1 MQIEKY
7 NKPAELRLIQA
18 CREGD
23 DTIFSMERPE
33 KGSADNTI
41 RAGVIRALL
50 LGTGD
55 CTPPARGLWIEGAWI
70 TGKLDLQGEALP
82 VPLVLLNCTLEEDVM
97 LRDCTLPALHLTG
110 THLPKLDAQ
119 RLQCNGPLHLR
130 AGFQAT
136 GLVDLTGAT
145 IDGQLD
151 CAGGKFLAKG
161 LALNCDTISVGAA
174 VFLRTGF
181 EAQGEVK
188 LVGAKIGG
196 QLSCTGGKFLAK
208 GLALNCDTMSVGA
221 AVFLRT
227 GFEAQGEVKLVG
239 AKIGGQLDCDRGKFL
254 AAIMALNCNG
264 ISVGAS
270 VFLRNEFEA
279 HGKVNLVRAKIDGQM
294 ACNRGKFLA
303 EGIALHCD
311 ATIVGADVFLQDE
324 FEARGRINLN
334 RAEIAGNLVLS
345 SATLTTGLDA
355 QGMRVRAQFVWADIE
370 GDGIEVDLID
380 AKVGTLVDSPGSW
393 TSVKRLR
400 LSSFRYDRI
409 ESKMDVQERLDWLTK
424 HDASVRPFTPQP
436 YVQLANVLRR
446 QGMISAVNTVM
457 IKREDLQRDA
467 DMKQAVQGNEWWG
480 LFALVMLLRPF
491 LSLPFKWMFGYG
503 HQPSRV
509 LFWIAVILGITIC
522 CAQQIHIHGQFAPT
536 SSVVLTSQDWLDSF
550 PTEPLHPDSPL
561 WRTQMDAW
569 AQTTSGRDYTSF
581 SAFLYALD
589 LFIPL
594 DALGQEKNWAP
605 SAERGGWG
613 DWGHRLR
620 WLVQMAGWVI
630 TAIGAAVLTGL
641 IGRRD

>member
-110 THLPKLDAQ
+110 THFPKLDAQ
-119 RLQCNGPLHLR
+119 RLQCNVPLHLR

-188 LVGAKIGG
+188 LVGAKIG
-196 QLSCTGGKFLAK
+196 
-208 GLALNCDTMSVGA
+208 
-221 AVFLRT
+221 R
-227 GFEAQGEVKLVG
+227 
-239 AKIGGQLDCDRGKFL
+239 QLDCDRGKFL

-270 VFLRNEFEA
+270 VFLRNELEA

-409 ESKMDVQERLDWLTK
+409 ESKMEVQERLDWLTK

-522 CAQQIHIHGQFAPT
+522 CAQQIHIHGQLAPT

>member
-18 CREGD
+18 CREGE

-41 RAGVIRALL
+41 RAGLIRALL

-161 LALNCDTISVGAA
+161 LALNCDTI
-174 VFLRTGF
+174 
-181 EAQGEVK
+181 
-188 LVGAKIGG
+188 
-196 QLSCTGGKFLAK
+196 
-208 GLALNCDTMSVGA
+208 SVGA

>member
-41 RAGVIRALL
+41 RAGLIRALL

-196 QLSCTGGKFLAK
+196 QL
-208 GLALNCDTMSVGA
+208 
-221 AVFLRT
+221 
-227 GFEAQGEVKLVG
+227 
-239 AKIGGQLDCDRGKFL
+239 DCDRGKFL

-270 VFLRNEFEA
+270 VFLRNELEA

>member
-41 RAGVIRALL
+41 RAGLIRALL

-161 LALNCDTISVGAA
+161 LALNCDTI
-174 VFLRTGF
+174 
-181 EAQGEVK
+181 
-188 LVGAKIGG
+188 
-196 QLSCTGGKFLAK
+196 
-208 GLALNCDTMSVGA
+208 SVGA

>member
-41 RAGVIRALL
+41 RAGLIRALL

-161 LALNCDTISVGAA
+161 LALNCDTI
-174 VFLRTGF
+174 
-181 EAQGEVK
+181 
-188 LVGAKIGG
+188 
-196 QLSCTGGKFLAK
+196 
-208 GLALNCDTMSVGA
+208 SVGA

-509 LFWIAVILGITIC
+509 LFWITVILGITIC

-605 SAERGGWG
+605 SAERGWWG
-613 DWGHRLR
+613 DLGHRLR

>member
-41 RAGVIRALL
+41 RAGLIRALL

-97 LRDCTLPALHLTG
+97 LRDCTLPALRLTG

-174 VFLRTGF
+174 
-181 EAQGEVK
+181 
-188 LVGAKIGG
+188 
-196 QLSCTGGKFLAK
+196 
-208 GLALNCDTMSVGA
+208 
-221 AVFLRT
+221 
-227 GFEAQGEVKLVG
+227 
-239 AKIGGQLDCDRGKFL
+239 
-254 AAIMALNCNG
+254 
-264 ISVGAS
+264 
-270 VFLRNEFEA
+270 
-279 HGKVNLVRAKIDGQM
+279 
-294 ACNRGKFLA
+294 
-303 EGIALHCD
+303 
-311 ATIVGADVFLQDE
+311 VFLQDE

-400 LSSFRYDRI
+400 LSSFRHDRI

-561 WRTQMDAW
+561 WRTQMDA
-569 AQTTSGRDYTSF
+569 
-581 SAFLYALD
+581 
-589 LFIPL
+589 
-594 DALGQEKNWAP
+594 
-605 SAERGGWG
+605 
-613 DWGHRLR
+613 
-620 WLVQMAGWVI
+620 
-630 TAIGAAVLTGL
+630 
-641 IGRRD
+641 

>member
-41 RAGVIRALL
+41 RAGLIRALL

-161 LALNCDTISVGAA
+161 LALNCDTI
-174 VFLRTGF
+174 
-181 EAQGEVK
+181 
-188 LVGAKIGG
+188 
-196 QLSCTGGKFLAK
+196 
-208 GLALNCDTMSVGA
+208 SVGA

-620 WLVQMAGWVI
+620 WLVQMAG
-630 TAIGAAVLTGL
+630 
-641 IGRRD
+641 

>member
-1 MQIEKY
+1 M
-7 NKPAELRLIQA
+7 
-18 CREGD
+18 
-23 DTIFSMERPE
+23 
-33 KGSADNTI
+33 
-41 RAGVIRALL
+41 
-50 LGTGD
+50 
-55 CTPPARGLWIEGAWI
+55 
-70 TGKLDLQGEALP
+70 LQ
-82 VPLVLLNCTLEEDVM
+82 NCTLEEDVQLM
-97 LRDCTLPALHLTG
+97 DCTLPALYMPG
-110 THLPKLDAQ
+110 THLPKLDAH
-119 RLQCNGPLHLR
+119 RLQCNGSLHLR
-130 AGFQAT
+130 DGFQAT
-136 GLVDLTGAT
+136 GLVDLTGAE
-145 IDGQLD
+145 IMGQLACD
-151 CAGGKFLAKG
+151 GGKFLAE
-161 LALNCDTISVGAA
+161 
-174 VFLRTGF
+174 R
-181 EAQGEVK
+181 
-188 LVGAKIGG
+188 
-196 QLSCTGGKFLAK
+196 
-208 GLALNCDTMSVGA
+208 
-221 AVFLRT
+221 
-227 GFEAQGEVKLVG
+227 
-239 AKIGGQLDCDRGKFL
+239 
-254 AAIMALNCNG
+254 MALNCNA
-264 ISVGAS
+264 ITVWAD
-270 VFLRNEFEA
+270 VFFREGFEA

-303 EGIALHCD
+303 EGMALHCD
-311 ATIVGADVFLQDE
+311 AITVGADVFLQDE

-355 QGMRVRAQFVWADIE
+355 QGMRVRAGFFWEDVK
-370 GDGIEVDLID
+370 GDGIGVDLID
-380 AKVGTLVDSPGSW
+380 AHVGTLYDGPGSW
-393 TSVKRLR
+393 QSVKKLR

-409 ESKMDVQERLDWLTK
+409 ESDMDVQERLDWLAK
-424 HDASVRPFTPQP
+424 HDATVRPFTPQP

-467 DMKQAVQGNEWWG
+467 DMEQAVQGNEWWG

-503 HQPSRV
+503 HRPAWV
-509 LFWIAVILGITIC
+509 LLWIAGILIVTAAF
-522 CAQQIHIHGQFAPT
+522 AQQIHIHGQFAPT

-561 WRTQMDAW
+561 WRAQMDAW

>member
-1 MQIEKY
+1 
-7 NKPAELRLIQA
+7 
-18 CREGD
+18 
-23 DTIFSMERPE
+23 
-33 KGSADNTI
+33 
-41 RAGVIRALL
+41 
-50 LGTGD
+50 
-55 CTPPARGLWIEGAWI
+55 
-70 TGKLDLQGEALP
+70 

-161 LALNCDTISVGAA
+161 LALNCDTI
-174 VFLRTGF
+174 
-181 EAQGEVK
+181 
-188 LVGAKIGG
+188 
-196 QLSCTGGKFLAK
+196 
-208 GLALNCDTMSVGA
+208 SVGA

-509 LFWIAVILGITIC
+509 LFWIAGILIITAAF
-522 CAQQIHIHGQFAPT
+522 AQKIHIHGQFAPT

-561 WRTQMDAW
+561 WRAQMDAW

>member
-41 RAGVIRALL
+41 RAGLIRALL

-136 GLVDLTGAT
+136 GLVDLAGAT

-196 QLSCTGGKFLAK
+196 QL
-208 GLALNCDTMSVGA
+208 
-221 AVFLRT
+221 
-227 GFEAQGEVKLVG
+227 
-239 AKIGGQLDCDRGKFL
+239 DCDRGKFL

-270 VFLRNEFEA
+270 VFSRNEFEA

-605 SAERGGWG
+605 SAERGWWG
-613 DWGHRLR
+613 EWGHRLR

-630 TAIGAAVLTGL
+630 TAIGAAVVTGL